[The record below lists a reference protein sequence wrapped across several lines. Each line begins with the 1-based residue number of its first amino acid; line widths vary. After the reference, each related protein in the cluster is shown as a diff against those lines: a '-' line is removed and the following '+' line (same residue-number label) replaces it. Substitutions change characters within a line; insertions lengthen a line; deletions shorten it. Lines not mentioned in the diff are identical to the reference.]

1 MKRHDIERDLYQERL
16 ALRCFLF
23 ALLILI
29 VTILEV
35 HTLHIGL
42 FFRFIGTIGVL
53 SFVGAGTLALMTKR

>member
-1 MKRHDIERDLYQERL
+1 MKRHDIERELSQERL

-42 FFRFIGTIGVL
+42 FFRIIGTIGVL